1 MNTPVEDSFAE
12 DNSAAADRRAVEAA
26 PDTAGNTLAV
36 AANNCKRGLAVPA
49 RKKPHKPAQ
58 ALAKAIHVQIQKGD
72 VLSYP

>member
-12 DNSAAADRRAVEAA
+12 GNSAAADRRAVEAA
-26 PDTAGNTLAV
+26 PDTAENTLAV
-36 AANNCKRGLAVPA
+36 AAYNRKRGLAVPA
-49 RKKPHKPAQ
+49 RKKRYKPAQ